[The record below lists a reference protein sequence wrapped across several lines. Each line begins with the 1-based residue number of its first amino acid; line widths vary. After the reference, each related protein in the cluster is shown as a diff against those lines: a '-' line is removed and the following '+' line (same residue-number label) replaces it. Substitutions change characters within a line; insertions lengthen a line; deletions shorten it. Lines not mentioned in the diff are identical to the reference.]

1 MIEFKSYFPGYDVE
15 TVKSAIYSGVSSTLS
30 LNTQGGFLAFH
41 VNNNGTM
48 GEKLRIDKTGN
59 VGIGTDSPGA
69 IKLNVYKAAR
79 NNDYIARFYTNTGRG
94 IHVGYDGISNNTS
107 YGFVMSTAL
116 VNGYHI
122 GAWDH
127 NNSGAFFIYNNG
139 NIENQNNSYG
149 QYSDIKLKENVVD
162 ASPKLDDLLKVKVK
176 NFNFIGSE
184 LKQIGVIAQELE
196 EVFPGLVED
205 KPDTERDE
213 VTNKITELETTTKSV
228 KYSVFTPMLIK
239 AIQEQQTIIEDLK
252 SRIETLEG

>member
-1 MIEFKSYFPGYDVE
+1 MIKMYYDQGI
-15 TVKSAIYSGVSSTLS
+15 TFHTSSTVYTAGDVYPMS
-30 LNTQGGFLAFH
+30 TTER
-41 VNNNGTM
+41 VRITNG
-48 GEKLRIDKTGN
+48 GN

-69 IKLNVYKAAR
+69 LKLNVYKAAR
-79 NNDYIARFYTNTGRG
+79 NDDYIGRFYTNTGRG
-94 IHVGYDGISNNTS
+94 LSIGYDGISNNTS

-122 GAWDH
+122 GAWDS
-127 NNSGAFFIYNNG
+127 NNNGAFFIYNNG
-139 NIENQNNSYG
+139 NMENQNNSYG

-205 KPDTERDE
+205 KPDTKRDE

-239 AIQEQQTIIEDLK
+239 AIQEQQAIIEDLK
-252 SRIETLEG
+252 ARIEILEG